1 MRVQFAQE
9 NSVTD
14 ETTPAPVVAD
24 QHFVDEMMVEM
35 EYDPQIFESR
45 TMQNQGDLEMEAI

>member
-45 TMQNQGDLEMEAI
+45 MMQNQGDLEMEAI